1 MKWKAMKE
9 VLRLFVLSILDA
21 EALVFLIVICPF
33 VFIISV
39 LWLQTV
45 YPPLGAIFF
54 YAVYIPLV
62 IFAAMIDFVR
72 KKRSS

>member
-9 VLRLFVLSILDA
+9 VLRLYVLSVLDA

-39 LWLQTV
+39 LWLQTI
-45 YPPLGAIFF
+45 YPPLGAMFF

-62 IFAAMIDFVR
+62 ICAAAIDYSR

>member
-1 MKWKAMKE
+1 MKWKAVKE
-9 VLRLFVLSILDA
+9 VFRLYVLSILDA

-33 VFIISV
+33 AFVISV
-39 LWLQTV
+39 LWLQTI

-62 IFAAMIDFVR
+62 ICAAMIDFIR

>member
-1 MKWKAMKE
+1 MKWKAIKD
-9 VLRLFVLSILDA
+9 VLRLFVLSVLDA
-21 EALVFLIVICPF
+21 EVLVFLIVICPF
-33 VFIISV
+33 VFIICV

-45 YPPLGAIFF
+45 YPPFGAILF

-62 IFAAMIDFVR
+62 ICAAMIDFVR